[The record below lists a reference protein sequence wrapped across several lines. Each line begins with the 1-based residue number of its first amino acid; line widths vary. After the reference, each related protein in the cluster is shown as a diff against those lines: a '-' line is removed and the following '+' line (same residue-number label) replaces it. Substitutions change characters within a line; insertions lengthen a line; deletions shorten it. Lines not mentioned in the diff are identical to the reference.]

1 MPRQQ
6 FRFQLPENAC
16 RMLGY
21 IFLMLLNCWSLM
33 FYNRCLLQRSHSPL
47 SISVAH
53 YGIVVLSATFLRL
66 LWVTKMTDKRRNY
79 PDWSHYL
86 KNELPMVISWALDI
100 VCSIWSL
107 LYITLL
113 SLYMN
118 TVTTSTSMIFILMF
132 ATAFGLMD
140 QWNDISQI
148 FVAIVP
154 LFTSRLLVF
163 IFKSKES
170 NAEGFALAL
179 FTSGLIGVRWTI
191 AQILAQKQESAQQAL
206 EEIQQ
211 LKDENDRLKL
221 EKYQLEKEK
230 HDVLEERDELVV
242 QKNSLQADLRA
253 KEAQVHRLE
262 TSAQSVEGWSE
273 QNPAVRTCDG
283 TYGNKQYFKCD
294 PDSDDWVDY
303 SELTTLS
310 KSPKRDNHG
319 QGYIKSILDSVFPSF
334 FKGNSDL
341 RFPQPRHFDSLKI
354 DQRVVTFHDE
364 GIPLRGTVR
373 YTGDVEDSSGHVQS
387 VVGLEL
393 DERHG
398 SGTGKWKGHQLFA
411 CRRDHACFVDIESIM
426 LEEDFDKDAE
436 RAKKKAMSQKQ
447 DKKLIDLKMQ
457 ERRLIDKEIPT
468 RSLSD
473 NVQRE
478 ASDRTCKGIVRRSN
492 SFNSAVIVAAGE
504 SSKTDT
510 REFIEKQQQRLDDFK
525 KCPTSDEDVAMKD
538 DERTDSSSLNNYN
551 LNFDPKHFG
560 NSPPNNKPITVQPGF
575 SEAAFF
581 EYVNIG
587 KDGNEEAWRDHNNR
601 GEFGE
606 KTDLREAVVT
616 VGQLL
621 EISHDVGSQWK
632 TLGGSLGF
640 TEEQIH
646 NLNKEDNYSVFEKAS
661 TLLLMWSQ
669 NMEKYATVGLLVDC
683 LRKVELGGIAEK
695 LLAMQL
701 DPETGRS
708 TRPQDPSDVSSGRMR
723 ESERNSTLSQ
733 EPVVNVAI
741 HREGQQIEEMQGVED
756 QTNIEVPPGFELGTM
771 VEVAVHGGHPTFGVI
786 RWIGNIPQVKDKLI
800 VGLELEQEISACSD
814 GTFNGTRYFTCQSGR
829 GFFCMLENCRK
840 DSRFTPNSPSSD
852 TVPSGK
858 AFGSSP
864 SPIIEGLSQPPKTL
878 QEEFCGHMRGLQGH
892 HNSCYL
898 DATLYSMFAFS
909 WVFDT
914 ILHRKR
920 RETDLREYDDV
931 QSVLRESI
939 VNPLRLHGFV
949 RADRVLHLRELLD
962 KLSSTAGL
970 INEEKDPEEFL
981 NSLLKQVLKADP
993 FLHLKSRDLSMK
1005 DGEGAYFYQI
1015 ITEKDDSVK
1024 IAQVQNILEDSFFS
1038 ADIILAEVPSCLILQ
1053 MPRFGSR
1060 YKMYDMIL
1068 PNLELD
1074 VSYIVESVPRVC
1086 NMCGLKVAQY
1096 ECKSCLQTGM
1106 FKDEDNGIASCCFEC
1121 HNQIHTN
1128 PKRRD
1133 HKFRPILVPRQ
1144 QIKQTEEKQFLPGKQ
1159 KMELFAV
1166 VCIETSHY
1174 VAFVKCG
1181 TKHDSPWCF
1190 FDSMADRKGEK
1201 NGYNIPA
1208 VTPCPEA
1215 MEWLSKDPKEILA
1228 AKERGEV
1235 PDKVRRLLGDG
1246 YLCMYQ
1252 NLDMAMYK

>member
-1 MPRQQ
+1 MEEPRNRYILLHDRVGQILERSLSLLTLGFVAKPTPTQ
-6 FRFQLPENAC
+6 LLKGELLQALPENEQPGDSTKIA
-16 RMLGY
+16 LGG
-21 IFLMLLNCWSLM
+21 IDRKIRVECGMEDVMKLTAQEADLLLAISSLTLRYQIC
-33 FYNRCLLQRSHSPL
+33 FDRKRLDFGTRLEYGSKVLV
-47 SISVAH
+47 SINGFSKKLPGVIWFK
-53 YGIVVLSATFLRL
+53 G
-66 LWVTKMTDKRRNY
+66 
-79 PDWSHYL
+79 
-86 KNELPMVISWALDI
+86 ELPSSPGTMFGIELHKNPGAG
-100 VCSIWSL
+100 
-107 LYITLL
+107 
-113 SLYMN
+113 
-118 TVTTSTSMIFILMF
+118 TS
-132 ATAFGLMD
+132 
-140 QWNDISQI
+140 
-148 FVAIVP
+148 
-154 LFTSRLLVF
+154 
-163 IFKSKES
+163 
-170 NAEGFALAL
+170 
-179 FTSGLIGVRWTI
+179 
-191 AQILAQKQESAQQAL
+191 
-206 EEIQQ
+206 
-211 LKDENDRLKL
+211 
-221 EKYQLEKEK
+221 
-230 HDVLEERDELVV
+230 
-242 QKNSLQADLRA
+242 
-253 KEAQVHRLE
+253 
-262 TSAQSVEGWSE
+262 
-273 QNPAVRTCDG
+273 DG
-283 TYGNKQYFKCD
+283 TFRNKQYFVCA
-294 PDSDDWVDY
+294 PDSGVFVGLDKLAPLEDDN
-303 SELTTLS
+303 SELRTPS
-310 KSPKRDNHG
+310 KSPKRDDHG
-319 QGYIKSILDSVFPSF
+319 QVNIKSKLDSVIPSI
-334 FKGNSDL
+334 FKGKSDSK
-341 RFPQPRHFDSLKI
+341 FPQPRNFDNLKI
-354 DQRVVTFHDE
+354 YQRVVTFCDK
-364 GIPLRGTVR
+364 GNPLRGTVR
-373 YTGDVEDSSGHVQS
+373 YTGDVGDSNGRVKS

-393 DERHG
+393 DERYG
-398 SGTGKWKGHQLFA
+398 RGTGKWEGHQLFI
-411 CRRDHACFVDIESIM
+411 CKRDYACFVDIENIV
-426 LEEDFDKDAE
+426 LEEDFDRDAE
-436 RAKKKAMSQKQ
+436 RAKKKGTSQKQ
-447 DKKLIDLKMQ
+447 DKQLRDPKVQ
-457 ERRLIDKEIPT
+457 ERRHDKEMPS
-468 RSLSD
+468 RSLSY

-492 SFNSAVIVAAGE
+492 SFNSALIIAAGE

-510 REFIEKQQQRLDDFK
+510 TEFIEKQQQLLDDIR

-538 DERTDSSSLNNYN
+538 DERTDSSSLNNY

-560 NSPPNNKPITVQPGF
+560 NSPPNNKPITTQPGF
-575 SEAAFF
+575 SEAAYS

-601 GEFGE
+601 GEF
-606 KTDLREAVVT
+606 
-616 VGQLL
+616 
-621 EISHDVGSQWK
+621 
-632 TLGGSLGF
+632 
-640 TEEQIH
+640 
-646 NLNKEDNYSVFEKAS
+646 
-661 TLLLMWSQ
+661 
-669 NMEKYATVGLLVDC
+669 
-683 LRKVELGGIAEK
+683 
-695 LLAMQL
+695 AMQL

-708 TRPQDPSDVSSGRMR
+708 TRPQDPPDVSGGRMR

-733 EPVVNVAI
+733 EPVANVVI
-741 HREGQQIEEMQGVED
+741 HREGQQIEELQGVEG

-800 VGLELEQEISACSD
+800 VGLELEEETSACSD
-814 GTFNGTRYFTCQSGR
+814 GTFNGIRYFTCQSGR

-878 QEEFCGHMRGLQGH
+878 QEEFCGNMRGLQGH

-1106 FKDEDNGIASCCFEC
+1106 FKDEDNGIASFCFEC

-1144 QIKQTEEKQFLPGKQ
+1144 QIKQTEEKQSLPGKQ

-1181 TKHDSPWCF
+1181 TKPDSPWCF